1 MGRQGTDPV
10 GHHIKQV
17 VWPDRAYVDYKFD
30 HHRLFSTIMTV
41 ATSITVSGLWGW
53 DYVID
58 AEGARRTIGLRL
70 VMSVII
76 VLHALLL
83 HFRVP
88 RRLTTAYAFIGAF
101 TCQMLFIEVLNRL
114 DHGMQ
119 AQFSGFL
126 FFTFLPLLVMQYVP
140 FTTGAA
146 FMVLIISLPPA
157 AGAVGFAHDF
167 EYVKYPLLLGPV
179 GAMFICV
186 LFAFEQINYTS
197 YESQR
202 LLRLV
207 AITDSL
213 TGAGTR
219 RFITDTAAREMARAR
234 RYGGPLSVLMLDID
248 HFKRIND
255 TWGHQAGDQAIR
267 AVVDLC
273 QGAIRDT
280 DVIGRFGGEEFVI
293 LLPQTD
299 RPEAERVA
307 ERLRC
312 AVAAAPIPLA
322 PDVSVTLTCSLGV
335 TTLSANDHSV
345 DTLLGRADKALYAAK
360 NAGRNRVSVAA

>member
-1 MGRQGTDPV
+1 M

-17 VWPDRAYVDYKFD
+17 VWPDRAYVDDKFD

-41 ATSITVSGLWGW
+41 ATSVTVSGLWGW

-58 AEGARRTIGLRL
+58 AEGAQRTIGLRL
-70 VMSVII
+70 LMSLII
-76 VLHALLL
+76 LLHALLL
-83 HFRVP
+83 HFRVS
-88 RRLTTAYAFIGAF
+88 RRLTTAYAFLGAF

-140 FTTGAA
+140 FTTGAL
-146 FMVLIISLPPA
+146 FMVLIIALPPV
-157 AGAVGFAHDF
+157 AGVVGFAHGF

-186 LFAFEQINYTS
+186 LFAFEQINYTN
-197 YESQR
+197 YENQR

-219 RFITDTAAREMARAR
+219 RHITETAAREMVRAR

-255 TWGHQAGDQAIR
+255 TWGHQAGDQAIL
-267 AVVDLC
+267 AVVELC
-273 QGAIRDT
+273 RATIRET

-293 LLPQTD
+293 VLPQTG
-299 RPEAERVA
+299 RGEAERVA
-307 ERLRC
+307 ERLRA
-312 AVAAAPIPLA
+312 AVAATPVALT

-335 TTLSANDHSV
+335 TELADDDETV
-345 DTLLGRADKALYAAK
+345 DGLLARADEALYAAK
-360 NAGRNRVSVAA
+360 NAGRNRVAVAA